1 MKKIQFLCLSIVSLL
16 QIVGYAQ
23 GRPAGNKI
31 SITGKIVEK
40 TSNQPLEY
48 ATVTLINTKNNKM
61 IFGGIANATGDFG
74 VEIFPGIY
82 DIKIEFISFKPIEIK
97 AKELLSATNLGV
109 IKIAE
114 NPSQLNEVVV
124 RAEKSTVEIK
134 LDKKVYNVGQDMMVK
149 GGNASDVLGNVPSV
163 TVDSDGNVSL
173 RGNENVRVLIDGRP
187 SNAVNIT
194 DALKNIAADAI
205 DKVEV
210 VTNPSARYDAE
221 GGAGILNIILK
232 KGKNNGLNGVITA
245 TIGNPKN
252 NGLMG
257 NVNYKSKEFNFFTT
271 IGYNDNKTQ
280 GKGLT
285 DSDYFNTDG
294 SYQKSLNERSTR
306 ERGRTGYHFNF
317 GMDWYLTKTWTWT
330 NAVTTRKNDGYSP
343 ETVHYY
349 NYEINNNYERIRF
362 NDQNTY
368 TNDIEYT
375 TKFTKKFS
383 DEGHKLT
390 LDANFS
396 RNSDN
401 DISIIN
407 DKIIGQENTA
417 TNDGATNYQTQ
428 KRSLLQTDY
437 ILPIKKNSQLE
448 AGFKGDY
455 NQMSSIYKVGS
466 YDLFGNYTPNI
477 LFTNTF
483 NYHENINAIYTQFG
497 SKIDKIS
504 YLLGLRYEKSNIE
517 FSLQNANELT
527 HKQYD
532 NVFPSAFLNYQLTEI
547 TSFSINYSKR
557 VARPRGRFI
566 APYSGYT
573 SNINLFQGNPDINP
587 SFTDALDLGLLT
599 KWKKITL
606 TSSVYINNTKNTM
619 QFIRRPNGLIVDG
632 TAVLVSTP
640 VNLDKEMRYG
650 LEFNINYNP
659 FKWWKLNGNFNLYE
673 SQIKGNFS
681 YNLLSNNELV
691 TTQVDKNAGSWFARI
706 SSRITLPYKIDFQA
720 NGNYMAPQNTAQ
732 GKSLAMYMVNLAFS
746 KDILKDK
753 ATLSLNVSDLFNTA
767 KMYRQFNLPTLNSY
781 SEMQR
786 RVRQINLT
794 FSYRFNKKKT
804 EREKPAK
811 SEEMGGGDF

>member
-271 IGYNDNKTQ
+271 IGYNDNYTY

-285 DSDYFNTDG
+285 DSEYLNSDG
-294 SYQKSLNERSTR
+294 TFQKTLNERSKR
-306 ERGRTGYHFNF
+306 ERERSGYNYNF
-317 GMDWYLTKTWTWT
+317 GMDWYLSKTLTWT
-330 NAVTTRKNDGYSP
+330 NAVTARQNNGLSP
-343 ETVHYY
+343 EMVHYY
-349 NYEINNNYERIRF
+349 NYETSGNYERIRF
-362 NDQNTY
+362 NEQISNNSDV
-368 TNDIEYT
+368 EYNSN
-375 TKFTKKFS
+375 FTKKFKK
-383 DEGHKLT
+383 DGHKLT
-390 LDANFS
+390 VDGTFSKSKNNDDSVIQDA
-396 RNSDN
+396 
-401 DISIIN
+401 IV
-407 DKIIGQENTA
+407 GLENEA
-417 TNDGATNYQTQ
+417 TKDETTNYQTQ
-428 KRSLLQTDY
+428 NRSLIQSDY
-437 ILPIKKNSQLE
+437 VLPIQKNSQLE
-448 AGFKGDY
+448 AGYKGDF
-455 NQMSSIYKVGS
+455 NQMTNQYKVGS
-466 YDLFGNYTPNI
+466 YDVFGQYTPNL

-483 NYHENINAIYTQFG
+483 TYSEKINALYLQFG
-497 SKIDKIS
+497 SKINKFS
-504 YLLGLRYEKSNIE
+504 YLFGLRYENSNIE
-517 FSLQNANELT
+517 FRLENET
-527 HKQYD
+527 KQKLYE
-532 NVFPSAFLNYQLTEI
+532 NWFPSAFLNYQITE
-547 TSFSINYSKR
+547 TTHLSLNYSKR
-557 VARPRGRFI
+557 LARPRGRFI
-566 APYSGYT
+566 APFSGYT

-587 SFTDALDLGLLT
+587 SFTDAFDLGLLT
-599 KWKKITL
+599 KWKKITI
-606 TSSVYINNTKNTM
+606 TSSIYFNNTQNAM
-619 QFIRRPNGLIVDG
+619 QFIRRPNGIIIDG

-640 VNLDKEMRYG
+640 VNLDQEIRYG
-650 LEFNINYNP
+650 LECNINYNP
-659 FKWWKLNGNFNLYE
+659 FKWWKLNGNFNLFK
-673 SQIKGNFS
+673 SQIKGSFS
-681 YNLLSNNELV
+681 YNLLSTNELI
-691 TTQVDKNAGSWFARI
+691 TSTVDRNAESWFARI

-804 EREKPAK
+804 EREKPVR